1 MANVKEIQ
9 DRMKSIRDTMKITNA
24 MYMISS
30 SKMKRAKKA
39 LADTEPYFFGMQAAI
54 SRILRHMPDIEHK
67 FFDERKEVQGSDRK
81 TGLIVVTADKGLA
94 GAYNHNVI
102 KMTEERLQEEGQ
114 YMLYVLGELGRQ
126 YFSKKE
132 AKNVNVDMDFRF
144 TVQKPTMHRA
154 RMIGHKM
161 VDEFLK
167 GNLDEVHIIY
177 TNMEN
182 AVSVQTTS
190 LQILPLKKVAF
201 GNGTRVEMPIDVHQ
215 EEIMLSPSADAVLD
229 SIVPNYAVGII
240 YGCLVESYCSEQN
253 ARMTAMESST
263 RNAKEMLKTLEIQF
277 NRARQAAITQ
287 EITEVI
293 SGAKAQKNKN

>member
-67 FFDERKEVQGSDRK
+67 FFDERKEVQESDRK

>member
-67 FFDERKEVQGSDRK
+67 FFDEGKEVQGSDRK

-201 GNGTRVEMPIDVHQ
+201 GNGTRVKMPIDVHQ

>member
-1 MANVKEIQ
+1 
-9 DRMKSIRDTMKITNA
+9 
-24 MYMISS
+24 
-30 SKMKRAKKA
+30 
-39 LADTEPYFFGMQAAI
+39 
-54 SRILRHMPDIEHK
+54 
-67 FFDERKEVQGSDRK
+67 
-81 TGLIVVTADKGLA
+81 
-94 GAYNHNVI
+94 
-102 KMTEERLQEEGQ
+102 
-114 YMLYVLGELGRQ
+114 MLYVLGELGRQ

>member
-54 SRILRHMPDIEHK
+54 SRILRHVPDIEHK
-67 FFDERKEVQGSDRK
+67 FFDERKEVKKSERK
-81 TGLIVVTADKGLA
+81 IGHIVVTADKGLA

-102 KMTEERLQEEGQ
+102 KMAEEQLQEEGRHT
-114 YMLYVLGELGRQ
+114 LYVLGELGRQ

-132 AKNVNVDMDFRF
+132 IDGVDLDLDFRF

-154 RMIGHKM
+154 RMIGHKK
-161 VDEFLK
+161 VDEFLA

-177 TNMEN
+177 TDMES
-182 AVSVQTTS
+182 AVSFQTAS
-190 LQILPLKKVAF
+190 LQLLPLKKVSF
-201 GNGTRVEMPIDVHQ
+201 GRERKVEMPIDVHQ

-229 SIVPNYAVGII
+229 SIVPNYVVGTT

>member
-190 LQILPLKKVAF
+190 LQILPLKKVVF
-201 GNGTRVEMPIDVHQ
+201 GNGTLVEMPIDVHQ